1 MQVWPES
8 ACYWRFLRYWTQTCP
23 ILRRKN
29 PGPRPGCYGLRRVQ
43 QFNAA
48 AHCSQDMESL
58 VKYVWESWYF
68 YIWYNLCQCS
78 EVGKAFFKLA
88 WWIILL
94 RRQVKPDA
102 QCRGSFCQQHLH
114 HPPTPHYDKMCAYQN
129 HLHWCVF
136 RAQEGIS
143 ILHPKLTWSLSGL
156 QIK

>member
-1 MQVWPES
+1 MLLKIFKILDPNLSNFEKKKILGQGLAIMDLGES
-8 ACYWRFLRYWTQTCP
+8 SSSTLLHTAAKIWR
-23 ILRRKN
+23 
-29 PGPRPGCYGLRRVQ
+29 
-43 QFNAA
+43 
-48 AHCSQDMESL
+48 
-58 VKYVWESWYF
+58 VKYVWENWYF
-68 YIWYNLCQCS
+68 YIWYNLCQCG

>member
-1 MQVWPES
+1 MLLKTFKILDPNLSNFEKKKFLGRGLAVMDLGES
-8 ACYWRFLRYWTQTCP
+8 SSSTLLYSTLQPRYGGPSKICLRKLRYFC
-23 ILRRKN
+23 
-29 PGPRPGCYGLRRVQ
+29 
-43 QFNAA
+43 
-48 AHCSQDMESL
+48 
-58 VKYVWESWYF
+58 
-68 YIWYNLCQCS
+68 IWYNFCQCS

-114 HPPTPHYDKMCAYQN
+114 HPSPLLPPPYDKMGAYQN

-143 ILHPKLTWSLSGL
+143 ILHPKLTWSLSAL